1 MRSRSW
7 VATIATATA
16 VWTALGNTGTA
27 QQTGRTP
34 EDLQRALQ
42 SRYQLIR
49 DSTADFVQTYEGG
62 VLRTTLVERGT
73 FQFKK
78 PGRMRW
84 DYYEPERKISVWD
97 GEQIYFYLPE
107 DGQVMVGRLPLDSD
121 ATTPALFLAGAG
133 NFAEDFTATFDTVQ
147 DAPPNSYV
155 LRLTPVRTE
164 RDFEYLT
171 LVLDGRSLAIV
182 RLIAHDLEGGI
193 STFSFSNLQENLN
206 LSDTPFRFEIPDGTD
221 VIDTTETR

>member
-1 MRSRSW
+1 MRPRSW
-7 VATIATATA
+7 VTGIATAMWLALSCTA
-16 VWTALGNTGTA
+16 TA
-27 QQTGRTP
+27 QEPGRTP

-62 VLRTTLVERGT
+62 VLRSTLVERGT

-107 DGQVMVGRLPLDSD
+107 DRQVMVGRLPLESEV
-121 ATTPALFLAGAG
+121 TTPALFLAGAG
-133 NFAEDFTATFDTVQ
+133 NFAEDFTATFDVVQ
-147 DAPPNSYV
+147 DAPQDSYV
-155 LRLTPVRTE
+155 LRLTPTRTE

-182 RLIAHDLEGGI
+182 RLVAHDLEGGI
-193 STFSFSNLQENLN
+193 STFTFSNLQENQN
-206 LSDTPFRFEIPDGTD
+206 LSDTPFRFEIPSGTD
-221 VIDTTETR
+221 VIDTIEAR

>member
-1 MRSRSW
+1 MWLALSC
-7 VATIATATA
+7 TATA
-16 VWTALGNTGTA
+16 
-27 QQTGRTP
+27 QEPGRTP

-62 VLRTTLVERGT
+62 VLRSTLVERGT

-107 DGQVMVGRLPLDSD
+107 DRQVMVGRLPLESEV
-121 ATTPALFLAGAG
+121 TTPALFLAGAG
-133 NFAEDFTATFDTVQ
+133 NFAEDFTATFDVVQ
-147 DAPPNSYV
+147 DAPQDSYV
-155 LRLTPVRTE
+155 LRLTPTRTE

-182 RLIAHDLEGGI
+182 RLVAHDLEGGI
-193 STFSFSNLQENLN
+193 STFTFSNLQENQN
-206 LSDTPFRFEIPDGTD
+206 LSDTPFRFEIPSGTD
-221 VIDTTETR
+221 VIDTTEAR

>member
-1 MRSRSW
+1 MRPRSW
-7 VATIATATA
+7 VVTIAAATA
-16 VWTALGNTGTA
+16 VWTTLGNTGAA
-27 QQTGRTP
+27 QQPGRTP

-62 VLRTTLVERGT
+62 VLRSTLVERGT

-107 DGQVMVGRLPLDSD
+107 DRQVMVGRLPLESE

-133 NFAEDFTATFDTVQ
+133 NFAEDFTATFDAVQ
-147 DAPPNSYV
+147 DAPQNSYV

-182 RLIAHDLEGGI
+182 RLIAHDLQGGI
-193 STFSFSNLQENLN
+193 STFTFSNLQENQN
-206 LSDTPFRFEIPDGTD
+206 LSDTPFRFEIPNGTD

>member
-1 MRSRSW
+1 MRLRSRVS
-7 VATIATATA
+7 TIAAATA
-16 VWTALGNTGTA
+16 VWVALSCTVTA
-27 QQTGRTP
+27 QQLDRTP

-49 DSTADFVQTYEGG
+49 DSTADFIQTYEGG

-97 GEQIYFYLPE
+97 GERIYFYLPE
-107 DGQVMVGRLPLDSD
+107 DRQVMVGPLTLESE

-133 NFAEDFTATFDTVQ
+133 NFVDDFTATFDVVQ
-147 DAPPNSYV
+147 DAPQNSYV
-155 LRLTPVRTE
+155 LRLTPVRAE

-171 LVLDGRSLAIV
+171 LVLDKRSLAIV
-182 RLIAHDLEGGI
+182 RLIARDLEGGT
-193 STFSFSNLQENLN
+193 STFAFSNLQENQD
-206 LSDTPFRFEIPDGTD
+206 LSDIPFRFEIPSGTD

>member
-1 MRSRSW
+1 MWLALSC
-7 VATIATATA
+7 TATA
-16 VWTALGNTGTA
+16 
-27 QQTGRTP
+27 QEPGRTP

-49 DSTADFVQTYEGG
+49 DSTADFIQTYEGG
-62 VLRTTLVERGT
+62 VLRSTLVERGT

-107 DGQVMVGRLPLDSD
+107 DRQVMVGRLPLESEV
-121 ATTPALFLAGAG
+121 TTPALFLAGAG
-133 NFAEDFTATFDTVQ
+133 NFAEDFTATFDVVQ
-147 DAPPNSYV
+147 DAPQDSYV
-155 LRLTPVRTE
+155 LRLTPTRTE

-182 RLIAHDLEGGI
+182 RLVAHDLEGGI
-193 STFSFSNLQENLN
+193 STFTFSNLQENQN
-206 LSDTPFRFEIPDGTD
+206 LSDTPFRFEIPNGTD

>member
-1 MRSRSW
+1 MWLALSC
-7 VATIATATA
+7 TATA
-16 VWTALGNTGTA
+16 
-27 QQTGRTP
+27 QEPGRTP

-62 VLRTTLVERGT
+62 VLRSTLVERGT

-107 DGQVMVGRLPLDSD
+107 DRQVMVGRLPLESEV
-121 ATTPALFLAGAG
+121 TTPALFLAGAG
-133 NFAEDFTATFDTVQ
+133 NFAEDFTATFDVVQ
-147 DAPPNSYV
+147 DAPQDSYV
-155 LRLTPVRTE
+155 LRLTPTRTE

-182 RLIAHDLEGGI
+182 RLVAHDLEGGI
-193 STFSFSNLQENLN
+193 STFTFSNLQENQN
-206 LSDTPFRFEIPDGTD
+206 LSDTPFRFEIPSGTD
-221 VIDTTETR
+221 VIDTIEAR